1 MHVAEERCQKLVY
14 LNSHQECQLEQAQRD
29 LEQCKRRLLEAQ
41 VQSRGNPLLQ
51 GEGTGAAAA
60 AKGTKLRAVE
70 KELKMASCSLT
81 PNPILQLY
89 VCMKEMSIYSTSCT
103 YIQSMF
109 VCNYLMEM
117 MIVRLSAKGICG
129 MENIYMYSMYV

>member
-1 MHVAEERCQKLVY
+1 M
-14 LNSHQECQLEQAQRD
+14 EQAQRD

-81 PNPILQLY
+81 PNPIPQLY
-89 VCMKEMSIYSTSCT
+89 VCMKEMSTYSTYCT
-103 YIQSMF
+103 YK
-109 VCNYLMEM
+109 
-117 MIVRLSAKGICG
+117 VRL
-129 MENIYMYSMYV
+129 YVRKYVSYGDDDC